1 MCPGLTLFRSAVPQF
16 ISLRS
21 EVLLRSLT
29 STSIPLHQSSSS
41 WVQA

>member
-1 MCPGLTLFRSAVPQF
+1 MCPGLTLFSSGTVYF
-16 ISLRS
+16 IS
-21 EVLLRSLT
+21 EVLLRSST